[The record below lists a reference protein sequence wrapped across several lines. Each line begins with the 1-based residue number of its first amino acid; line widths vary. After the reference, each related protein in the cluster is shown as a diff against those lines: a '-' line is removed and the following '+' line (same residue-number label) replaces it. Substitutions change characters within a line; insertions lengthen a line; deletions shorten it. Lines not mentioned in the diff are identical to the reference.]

1 MPISLI
7 VLILLVL
14 IAAPIILILI
24 LHSGNPFR
32 TVEPPSK
39 ARLKKNE
46 ILEVQINC
54 GRWKC
59 PSCNDT
65 NLETKDDCGSCGQR
79 VKKVKA

>member
-1 MPISLI
+1 MPISMI

-14 IAAPIILILI
+14 IAAPIIVILI
-24 LHSGNPFR
+24 FHSGNPFR
-32 TVEPPSK
+32 TVETPSK
-39 ARLKKNE
+39 THLKKNE
-46 ILEVQINC
+46 ILEIKITA

-79 VKKVKA
+79 VKKIR